1 MTEQQPK
8 NERPA
13 DSDPLTGYFVQLPP
27 ETEADVLDLNKML
40 HRLIARKFFILA
52 VVAAS
57 TLIAIVVAYLA
68 TPVYRS
74 EILLAPASAEGNEG
88 GLSALINQY
97 GALSQ
102 LGGIS
107 SGSSSNKDQA
117 LAVLRSRKF
126 TTDFIKSEN
135 LLPHLYSDRW
145 DVTAEDW
152 AGNGARV
159 PTMAD
164 AYELFDQNVRSLGED
179 VRRNLVTVRIEWEDP
194 ELAARWANRMI
205 EILNEY
211 LRVRDI
217 AEAERSIEFLNEQLE
232 ASSVIEIRQG
242 IYGLIENQIE
252 LIMLANVRDEYAFKI
267 LDPAVAADPD
277 KFERPN
283 RRMMII
289 MGFLVGLFLSSALAL
304 IRSGNEQ
311 RQ

>member
-8 NERPA
+8 KGGAAE
-13 DSDPLTGYFVQLPP
+13 SDPLTGYFVQLPP
-27 ETEADVLDLNKML
+27 ESKADVLDLNKML
-40 HRLIARKFFILA
+40 HQLIARKFLILA

-57 TLIAIVVAYLA
+57 TIVAIVLAYLA

-74 EILLAPASAEGNEG
+74 EILLAPASAEDNKG
-88 GLSALINQY
+88 GLSALIGQY

-117 LAVLRSRKF
+117 IAVLRSRKF
-126 TTDFIKSEN
+126 TKDFIKSEN

-145 DVTAEDW
+145 DSTAGDW
-152 AGNGARV
+152 TGNGANA
-159 PTMAD
+159 PTMAE
-164 AYELFDQNVRSLGED
+164 AYELFDQNVRSLSED

-217 AEAERSIEFLNEQLE
+217 SEAERSIEFLNEQLE

-267 LDPAVAADPD
+267 LDPAVAADPGR
-277 KFERPN
+277 FEKPN

-289 MGFLVGLFLSSALAL
+289 LGFLVGLFLSSAFVL
-304 IRSGNEQ
+304 IRTGKEQ
-311 RQ
+311 QE